1 MLSPPQVVID
11 GKGHLL
17 GRLASIV
24 AKQLLSGQKIVVVRC
39 EALNISGEF
48 FRSKRTSPPLTPHD
62 GHGSDG
68 RTEHMVSVATDT
80 QEQWEGRKARWNR
93 PT

>member
-1 MLSPPQVVID
+1 MRHSSCAAKAVRLTNFQSQVVID

-39 EALNISGEF
+39 EAINISGEF
-48 FRSKRTSPPLTPHD
+48 FRAKCTFHIKDFEVDCGPRGNCEKKGEAMDKP
-62 GHGSDG
+62 
-68 RTEHMVSVATDT
+68 
-80 QEQWEGRKARWNR
+80 
-93 PT
+93 

>member
-1 MLSPPQVVID
+1 MAGRQRNKSRNTRLCDETIENWAAGASSRHTNHPTVRDTDCFCLPQVVID

-24 AKQLLSGQKIVVVRC
+24 AKQLLSGQKIVVVRT

-48 FRSKRTSPPLTPHD
+48 FRAKRT
-62 GHGSDG
+62 
-68 RTEHMVSVATDT
+68 
-80 QEQWEGRKARWNR
+80 
-93 PT
+93 